1 MFAKCSTFGTMA
13 FTPKDD
19 LIGDTM
25 PISNVHTT
33 PHAISTDAKLGTL
46 IQQLHADQTDLEK
59 KLLKDNSRTKSAK
72 KLFSSEAGQKR
83 IGLALKRVVAVQN
96 DIRGHLDKF
105 ETRVNNLMQIRGTT
119 DLLILQNYAA
129 AIQDKKPSEIMAL
142 NDIDA
147 HRACLLIPTMKFN
160 EGVVKQQD
168 VFRTNAEKMILGDD
182 YDEAQ
187 ELKEKLDASVSLEL
201 GLIKTYD
208 EYEKDVARVKSSMV
222 TSDGI
227 AEPEIG

>member
-1 MFAKCSTFGTMA
+1 MA

-19 LIGDTM
+19 LIGNTM
-25 PISNVHTT
+25 PISNVNTT

-83 IGLALKRVVAVQN
+83 IGLALKRVTAVQKN
-96 DIRGHLDKF
+96 IRGHLDKY
-105 ETRVNNLMQIRGTT
+105 EARVDKLMQVRGTT
-119 DLLILQNYAA
+119 DLLVMQNFAA

-142 NDIDA
+142 DSLDA
-147 HRACLLIPTMKFN
+147 LRACVLVPTLRFN
-160 EGVVKQQD
+160 DGIVKQQD
-168 VFRTNAEKMILGDD
+168 AFRTNAEKMILGDD

-187 ELKEKLDASVSLEL
+187 QLKEKMRAAELLEL

-208 EYEKDVARVKSSMV
+208 EYEKDVARVKSNMV
-222 TSDGI
+222 TDDGI
-227 AEPEIG
+227 EEPEIG